1 VLSPNAE
8 SVVMLGSSFWG
19 GADGALRPGCLRSAL
34 DVVVD
39 LREVGRS
46 LVYNMNQTAGSSRGA
61 FFQEGTPW
69 WSPQSAGTHP
79 YPVMRGVRTKTGR
92 SGKGRWPRVKGRR
105 KVGCGKGENG
115 WKAYS
120 KSKGGSLRTSMKNH
134 PSRRQS
140 ARVRKGGGPL
150 AVATPAIHLVWI

>member
-1 VLSPNAE
+1 MGPYGRGVS
-8 SVVMLGSSFWG
+8 G
-19 GADGALRPGCLRSAL
+19 SAL
-34 DVVVD
+34 VVVVD
-39 LREVGRS
+39 LREAGRS
-46 LVYNMNQTAGSSRGA
+46 LVYNMNQTMSSSRGA
-61 FFQEGTPW
+61 FVQRGTPW

-92 SGKGRWPRVKGRR
+92 SGKGRWPRVKGR
-105 KVGCGKGENG
+105 GKGKGEEGENG
-115 WKAYS
+115 WEAYS